1 MRIPA
6 VAIAVAFSGGILL
19 GRGLHLWDGVL
30 GMSFLGV
37 FSLLIVAMFFAWSER
52 LWEAAIFSLLGW
64 IGLGALGIVVAS
76 RPSAAEHVLRRIAT
90 GQIELRTPLR
100 WYGYLRSEPAR
111 LAWGIGLEMEL
122 SGVETAE
129 GMIPVSGGMRVGFTP
144 KEGEA
149 ALPEVHAG
157 DEVSVLALAKLPLVF
172 RDAGAFYRREYL
184 GQPNIV
190 LWTMCGALVLLRDH
204 VSTLRSR

>member
-19 GRGLHLWDGVL
+19 GRGLHLSHGVL
-30 GMSFLGV
+30 GISFLSIFG
-37 FSLLIVAMFFAWSER
+37 LLIVGMLFGWTDRFWA
-52 LWEAAIFSLLGW
+52 AAIFSLLGW
-64 IGLGALGIVVAS
+64 IGLGALGIVVSS
-76 RPSAAEHVLRRIAT
+76 RPLAAEHVLRRIAT

-172 RDAGAFYRREYL
+172 RDAGAFDRRGNLRGED
-184 GQPNIV
+184 NDFV
-190 LWTMCGALVLLRDH
+190 SAVGACCVRGGL
-204 VSTLRSR
+204 SGAPA